1 MNKAVKLKNPK
12 DYKAQWIFGG
22 TLAVTIYFDTQVQ
35 DPFNSP
41 KIWVLMLVAG
51 VLASYV
57 ATEKT
62 HLSTESKRIFAITK
76 IIIILF
82 ALTILLMASLSY
94 DKQTALLGESFRKN
108 GFITYLAFSILF
120 IAAVK
125 FIRYENIFIGLRYML
140 YGGLI
145 TGGYALIQSFNLDWV
160 DWSVQNQ
167 VISTF
172 GNTNFSGVGMALF
185 AIAAL
190 GNLIINLGNYRLASI
205 NFATL
210 VILIYAVSK
219 TNARQAIIILI
230 LGILVCL
237 SIYIYRLNK
246 NIWWFFVSMFILA
259 LTFVALAIFKIGPLA
274 DLIYK
279 QSLAVRQYYWL
290 AGWEMFKKNPW
301 TGVGIDHYGLYFK
314 EYREVGYP
322 LTFGWDITSSNA
334 HNVPIQMFA
343 TGGVFVGLLYLA
355 IQLLV
360 IYRAVKLITSSIGV
374 KQSVSVLIF
383 AIWLAYQ
390 VQSLFSIEMLGI
402 SMWGWV
408 LGGSIIGMSLQDEV
422 LEIKKSQSS
431 VELNLNRIVL
441 STILTLCVLIMIVP
455 LRQAEKTTFR
465 LQFDLGSD
473 KTQQIKNFNESF
485 DSLFQNKFAQIDYKN
500 LAIFRLLTL
509 GEIVKGKTELEKLIV
524 DNYRNLDTLA
534 LLVEV
539 YEKTGDYKAAITYR
553 QQIAKYDPWNAKNY
567 LGLAQLYKQVGRYSE
582 MTSMVEKIS
591 SFAPNDPIAKV
602 AQKEFPAIV
611 N

>member
-1 MNKAVKLKNPK
+1 MNKAVKLKNQK
-12 DYKAQWIFGG
+12 DYKSRWIFGG

-41 KIWVLMLVAG
+41 KIWILMLVAG

-57 ATEKT
+57 ITEKNY
-62 HLSTESKRIFAITK
+62 LSNQSKKVF
-76 IIIILF
+76 IIIKIVMTLF
-82 ALTILLMASLSY
+82 LLTMLLMALLSY

-108 GFITYLAFSILF
+108 GFITYLSFAILF

-125 FIRYENIFIGLRYML
+125 FIRYENIFTGLRVML
-140 YGGLI
+140 YAGLI
-145 TGGYALIQSFNLDWV
+145 TGGYALIQIFNLDWV

-167 VISTF
+167 IISTY
-172 GNTNFSGVGMALF
+172 GNTNFAGVGMALF

-190 GNLIINLGNYRLASI
+190 GNLVNSLGNGRLVSL

-210 VILIYAVSK
+210 CILIYAVSK
-219 TNARQAIIILI
+219 TNARQAILILI
-230 LGILVCL
+230 LGILVYL
-237 SIYIYRLNK
+237 SVYIYRFNK
-246 NIWWFFVSMFILA
+246 NLWWIFISTLF
-259 LTFVALAIFKIGPLA
+259 LVVILIILAIFKIGPLA

-290 AGWEMFKKNPW
+290 AGWEMLKQNPW
-301 TGVGIDHYGLYFK
+301 TGVGIDHYGQYFK

-322 LTFGWDITSSNA
+322 LSFGWDITSSNA

-343 TGGVFVGLLYLA
+343 TGGVLVGFLYLA

-360 IYRAVKLITSSIGV
+360 LYRAVKLIRNSIGI

-390 VQSLFSIEMLGI
+390 AQSLFSIEMIGI

-408 LGGSIIGMSLQDEV
+408 LGGSIIGMSLQDENQ
-422 LEIKKSQSS
+422 EIEKSRRS
-431 VELNLNRIVL
+431 VEVNLKRVA
-441 STILTLCVLIMIVP
+441 SATVLTLSVLAMIVP
-455 LRQAEKTTFR
+455 MRQVEKTAFR
-465 LQFDLGSD
+465 LQFDIGSD

-485 DSLFQNKFAQIDYKN
+485 DQLFENNFATTDYKN
-500 LAIFRLLTL
+500 LAIYRSLIL
-509 GEIVKGKTELEKLIV
+509 GENIKAKTELEKLLV
-524 DNYRNLDTLA
+524 NNYRNLDTLS
-534 LLVEV
+534 LIVNLN
-539 YEKTGDYKAAITYR
+539 EKTGDFESAITYR

-582 MTSMVEKIS
+582 MTSMVDKIS
-591 SFAPNDPIAKV
+591 SFAQNDPIAEV
-602 AQKEFPAIV
+602 AQKEFPPIA

>member
-1 MNKAVKLKNPK
+1 VVKLKNPK

-57 ATEKT
+57 ITEKNY
-62 HLSTESKRIFAITK
+62 LSNQSKKVF
-76 IIIILF
+76 IIIKIVITLF
-82 ALTILLMASLSY
+82 LLTMLLMALLSY
-94 DKQTALLGESFRKN
+94 DRQTALLGESFRKN
-108 GFITYLAFSILF
+108 GFITYLSFAILF
-120 IAAVK
+120 MAAVK
-125 FIRYENIFIGLRYML
+125 FIRYENIFTGLRVML
-140 YGGLI
+140 YAGLI
-145 TGGYALIQSFNLDWV
+145 TGGYALIQIFSLDWV

-167 VISTF
+167 VISTY
-172 GNTNFSGVGMALF
+172 GNTNFAGVGMALF

-190 GNLIINLGNYRLASI
+190 GNLIINLRNYRLASI

-219 TNARQAIIILI
+219 TNARQAILILI

-246 NIWWFFVSMFILA
+246 NIWWLFVSMFILTS
-259 LTFVALAIFKIGPLA
+259 TFVALAIFKIGPLA

-301 TGVGIDHYGLYFK
+301 TGVGIDHYGVYFK
-314 EYREVGYP
+314 EYRDVGYP
-322 LTFGWDITSSNA
+322 LSYGWDITSSNA

-360 IYRAVKLITSSIGV
+360 IYRAVKLITSSIGI
-374 KQSVSVLIF
+374 KQFVSVLIF

-390 VQSLFSIEMLGI
+390 AQSLFSIEMIGI

-408 LGGSIIGMSLQDEV
+408 LGGSIIGMSLQDEI
-422 LEIKKSQSS
+422 LEIKKPRRS
-431 VELNLNRIVL
+431 VEVNLKRVV
-441 STILTLCVLIMIVP
+441 SATVLTLFVLAMIVP
-455 LRQAEKTTFR
+455 MRQVEKTTFR
-465 LQFDLGSD
+465 LQFDIGSD

-485 DSLFQNKFAQIDYKN
+485 DQLFENNLATTDYKN
-500 LAIFRLLTL
+500 LAIYRSLIL
-509 GEIVKGKTELEKLIV
+509 GENIKAKTELEKLIV
-524 DNYRNLDTLA
+524 NNYRNLDTLS
-534 LLVEV
+534 LIVNLN
-539 YEKTGDYKAAITYR
+539 EKIGDFESAITYR